1 MKKGR
6 RYDEPK
12 LNLKKVFGTIITI
25 AVAVMI
31 IITIKKKSK
40 PKNLHTFQHM

>member
-1 MKKGR
+1 MGKGK

-25 AVAVMI
+25 LVIIMI
-31 IITIKKKSK
+31 IVTINKILSK
-40 PKNLHTFQHM
+40 EHM

>member
-1 MKKGR
+1 MGKGK

-25 AVAVMI
+25 AVIIMI
-31 IITIKKKSK
+31 IITINKILSK
-40 PKNLHTFQHM
+40 EAEKMN